1 MRRVVH
7 RQGTGG
13 HVVMYGREA
22 LRRLRE
28 RQAKPVTPED
38 QPSLLEQIPLDVPM
52 DDATITVWNG
62 QRFVAWDKWL
72 ATAPIVCAEKP
83 EDASLAVHQNA
94 TCVAGECGGTKV
106 WLVKEGE
113 RWLMYVGSRRAG
125 GRRRDFATPYV
136 EHAIRTAEQWYGA
149 PSNGWHA
156 EKGSDGRPRETADL
170 PPQGSTVEKGTGER
184 RHDDV
189 GLDGFEPG
197 R

>member
-1 MRRVVH
+1 
-7 RQGTGG
+7 
-13 HVVMYGREA
+13 MYGREA

-28 RQAKPVTPED
+28 QQAKPPDPEA
-38 QPSLLEQIPLDVPM
+38 QRSLLEQIPADAPM

-62 QRFVAWDKWL
+62 ERFVAWDKWL
-72 ATAPIVCAEKP
+72 ATTPIVCEENP
-83 EDASLAVHQNA
+83 EDAGLAVHQNA

-136 EHAIRTAEQWYGA
+136 EHAIRTAEQWYGVPA
-149 PSNGWHA
+149 TGWRA
-156 EKGSDGRPRETADL
+156 EKGSDGRPKEAADL
-170 PPQGSTVEKGTGER
+170 PPQDSTVEKGTGER
-184 RHDDV
+184 RHDDL